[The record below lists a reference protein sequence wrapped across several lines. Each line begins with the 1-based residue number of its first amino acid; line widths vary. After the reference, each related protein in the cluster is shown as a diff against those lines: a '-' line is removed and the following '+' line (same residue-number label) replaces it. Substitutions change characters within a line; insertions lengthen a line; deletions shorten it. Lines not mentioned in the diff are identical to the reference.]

1 MRKKIVYVEHR
12 IAGLFA
18 DLDGDFAAVFQHDN
32 AVECKRNSRP
42 LVLLDTAV
50 IVRFKQAETAVLVHG
65 VLFKV
70 DSRRVDVRCDDANA
84 VGVERVFADLEY
96 GNALVVVVVVIL
108 ASDYELVAEVIR
120 LVTFLLGCGDSVS
133 GCLPLGLC
141 LVEEVFVTI
150 AVLVH
155 FVDFFLGRNLE
166 EIAFLVGQFFQKF
179 LPFTLLFGHSSLLSA
194 CSESAAQ
201 PQNYFTILVY
211 YLSKN

>member
-1 MRKKIVYVEHR
+1 M
-12 IAGLFA
+12 
-18 DLDGDFAAVFQHDN
+18 
-32 AVECKRNSRP
+32 ECKRNSRP
-42 LVLLDTAV
+42 LVLLDTTV
-50 IVRFKQAETAVLVHG
+50 IVSFKQAEATVLVHG

-70 DSRRVDVRCDDANA
+70 DSRRVDMRRNDANA

-96 GNALVVVVVVIL
+96 GNALVVVIVVIL
-108 ASDYELVAEVIR
+108 AADFEFVTKVIR

-133 GCLPLGLC
+133 GCLSLGLC
-141 LVEEVFVTI
+141 FVEEVFVTI

-194 CSESAAQ
+194 RGKSAAQ